1 MRLPNFITNPEQY
14 WENRMQSTTR
24 PAQMLVAALLF
35 VVGGGTDALARVVAQ
50 HWSKAL
56 GGNVVVENRPW
67 T

>member
-1 MRLPNFITNPEQY
+1 
-14 WENRMQSTTR
+14 MQSTTR